1 MAKVFKANG
10 LKAVTIDFSNCLI
23 TGKLGLLR
31 LPLRGIL
38 AMTLLFIRLLIL
50 LGAVANWKRREVKS
64 VS

>member
-1 MAKVFKANG
+1 MAKVFKAYG
-10 LKAVTIDFSNCLI
+10 LNAVTIDFSNCLS
-23 TGKLGLLR
+23 TVKLGLLR